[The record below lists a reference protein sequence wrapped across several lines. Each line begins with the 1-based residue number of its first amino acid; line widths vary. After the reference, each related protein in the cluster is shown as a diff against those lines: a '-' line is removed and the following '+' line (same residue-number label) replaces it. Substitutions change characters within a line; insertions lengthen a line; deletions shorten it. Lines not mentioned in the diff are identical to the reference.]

1 MMLKSGFC
9 GYRDAY
15 ILLSCRI
22 KIARALASD
31 ATKKAYK
38 NDKKITFKNWAPF
51 IKNIGKINNTQV
63 DDTQEIDV
71 VMPMYNLIK

>member
-38 NDKKITFKNWAPF
+38 NDKKITFKN
-51 IKNIGKINNTQV
+51 
-63 DDTQEIDV
+63 
-71 VMPMYNLIK
+71 

>member
-1 MMLKSGFC
+1 MPNQPSKVEINYDSHGVYNTGSQVKFNTMMLKSGFC

-38 NDKKITFKNWAPF
+38 NDKKITFKN
-51 IKNIGKINNTQV
+51 
-63 DDTQEIDV
+63 
-71 VMPMYNLIK
+71 